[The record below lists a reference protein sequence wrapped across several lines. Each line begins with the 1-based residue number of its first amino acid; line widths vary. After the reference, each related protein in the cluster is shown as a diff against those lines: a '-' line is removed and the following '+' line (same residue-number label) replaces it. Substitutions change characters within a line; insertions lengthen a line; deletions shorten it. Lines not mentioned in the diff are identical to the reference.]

1 MGKEN
6 VEGLGEKYIVLE
18 LDTMMI
24 EDGHEPVT
32 AYCVL
37 ENLPI
42 TEMFTIKES
51 RTLHEKLLE
60 NYRKKNWNFCQQAIE
75 HLHGKWNRELDSF
88 YDNIL
93 ERIKVLESSD
103 LDGSWD
109 GIIRKNQSMA

>member
-24 EDGHEPVT
+24 DAGIEPVT

-60 NYRKKNWNFCQQAIE
+60 NYRKKNWNFCRQAIE

-93 ERIKVLESSD
+93 ERINVLESSD
-103 LDGSWD
+103 LDGAWD